1 LSARSTSAVTIITVP
16 KIVRKVFEGRWRFTD
31 APRVMPTI
39 EPSKKT
45 PPTTNLSGLRLAR
58 FATNP
63 EADMSAIETSEVA
76 IALSIEIPVTM
87 RRAGTRRNPPPTPKI
102 PDG

>member
-1 LSARSTSAVTIITVP
+1 
-16 KIVRKVFEGRWRFTD
+16 
-31 APRVMPTI
+31 M
-39 EPSKKT
+39 
-45 PPTTNLSGLRLAR
+45 AR

-63 EADMSAIETSEVA
+63 EADMSAIETNEVA

-87 RRAGTRRNPPPTPKI
+87 RRAGTRRSPPPTPKI